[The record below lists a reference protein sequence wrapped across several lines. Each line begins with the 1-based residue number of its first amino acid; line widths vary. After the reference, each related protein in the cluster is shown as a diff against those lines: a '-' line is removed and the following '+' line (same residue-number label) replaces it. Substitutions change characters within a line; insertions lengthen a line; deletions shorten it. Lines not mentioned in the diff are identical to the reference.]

1 LTDII
6 SQINSNLNRAH
17 SLLTPS
23 KQPTRTTNK
32 PNNAKPPQ
40 HPPSAAPQP
49 PLFLQKQISKL
60 QKTIDLL
67 VDKQTIEN
75 NKLRTELREYKH
87 RPPAT
92 TSSNSSQQGLP
103 KPGTFST
110 IGNLLILVFLV
121 FGMVVGIFMKLFL
134 QFEEEE
140 VVY

>member
-1 LTDII
+1 M
-6 SQINSNLNRAH
+6 
-17 SLLTPS
+17 
-23 KQPTRTTNK
+23 
-32 PNNAKPPQ
+32 
-40 HPPSAAPQP
+40 
-49 PLFLQKQISKL
+49 
-60 QKTIDLL
+60 
-67 VDKQTIEN
+67 DKQTIEN
-75 NKLRTELREYKH
+75 NKLRTELTKYKH

-121 FGMVVGIFMKLFL
+121 FGMVFGIFMKLFL